1 MSTTTGPDKKQ
12 ETTTTSGVTTTVPA
26 VDGAAPTTVASSVVT
41 TPSGVDTSKV
51 VMVGDSVMLGASGAL
66 KAALPGARVDA
77 KVGRQF
83 KQILSVVDW
92 YQRNGYLNG
101 PVVIHLGTNGVFS
114 DEDLDNLVAAAGKRK
129 VLLVNAKVSRPWQ
142 SLVNERLA
150 AAVKRHPTVVLVD
163 WYGLSSQHPEWFVN
177 DGAHLRPEG
186 ATAFAELIR
195 SNL

>member
-1 MSTTTGPDKKQ
+1 
-12 ETTTTSGVTTTVPA
+12 
-26 VDGAAPTTVASSVVT
+26 
-41 TPSGVDTSKV
+41 
-51 VMVGDSVMLGASGAL
+51 MLGASGAL

-142 SLVNERLA
+142 SLVNERIA
-150 AAVKRHPTVVLVD
+150 AAAKRHPTVVLVD

-177 DGAHLRPEG
+177 DGAHLRPED